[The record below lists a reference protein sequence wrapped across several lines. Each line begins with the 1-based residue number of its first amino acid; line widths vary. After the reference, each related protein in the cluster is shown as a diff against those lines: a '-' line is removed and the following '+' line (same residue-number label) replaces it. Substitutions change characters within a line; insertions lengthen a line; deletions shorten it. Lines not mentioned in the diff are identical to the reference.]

1 MKTTEEIAE
10 LLDLCAVQGRR
21 ALRIERELLRDPE
34 AALRIAKATMRS
46 ALERLEERCP
56 TISREISRV

>member
-10 LLDLCAVQGRR
+10 LLELAAYQGRR
-21 ALRIERELLRDPE
+21 ALRIEQQLGKDPD

-46 ALERLEERCP
+46 ALRSLEERYP
-56 TISREISRV
+56 VRIPAGMKR